1 MVVPPG
7 RSDNPPSGSG
17 DSEDSEDGG
26 HFPGIILLFPVLVT
40 AAILGGWFA
49 LKRLFFPKKKFTSQA
64 AEKMSSKAKDWASD
78 SIHKGTDWAKE
89 HAGQGKDLGSKAKDW
104 ASDSIDKG
112 TDWAKQHGGQGKDL
126 GSKAKDWASDLMD
139 KGKDAADPSI
149 GDGTSEGRK
158 ILPDD

>member
-26 HFPGIILLFPVLVT
+26 HFPGIILLFLVLVT

-49 LKRLFFPKKKFTSQA
+49 LKRLSFPKKKFTSQA

-104 ASDSIDKG
+104 ASD
-112 TDWAKQHGGQGKDL
+112 
-126 GSKAKDWASDLMD
+126 LMD

-149 GDGTSEGRK
+149 GDGTSEGRI